1 MHMNKRRPN
10 NNMGG
15 GNGGQQNR
23 HNNNRPRRF
32 GSNNNNNRGGADD
45 PANVARTRRNAMQSR
60 EKYQNMARDA
70 MSMGDRVLA
79 ENYLQHA
86 DHYYRVIMA
95 LPPEEV
101 RQPYQQ
107 RNQGGNEQQASH
119 ETAMETGS
127 DNGNEPVMSEQPMPH
142 ADSLPAFITH
152 PTTQQEPLPQE
163 NL

>member
-1 MHMNKRRPN
+1 MNKRRQN

-15 GNGGQQNR
+15 GNGGGQQNR

-32 GSNNNNNRGGADD
+32 GSGSNRQHGGADD
-45 PANVARTRRNAMQSR
+45 PANIARTRRNAMQSR

-86 DHYYRVIMA
+86 DHYYRVLLE

-101 RQPYQQ
+101 RQPY
-107 RNQGGNEQQASH
+107 RNNNQGVGTDQHASGEASGNMHMENSADSHASQQ
-119 ETAMETGS
+119 
-127 DNGNEPVMSEQPMPH
+127 QMPH
-142 ADSLPAFITH
+142 SDALPSFITH
-152 PTTQQEPLPQE
+152 SGSSDNLPPE